1 MVPSMSN
8 ITPRIGGDWEREE
21 EVEVIERRGGN
32 WERKFGGWEAS
43 SEASSRSGES
53 KGIERGSSL

>member
-1 MVPSMSN
+1 MSN

-32 WERKFGGWEAS
+32 WRRKFGGWEAS
-43 SEASSRSGES
+43 SRNGES
-53 KGIERGSSL
+53 NGIERGNTL